1 MQVNQKYL
9 NSKFIADEVRDE
21 VNKGLELLN
30 TVKNPIV
37 SVFGSHKP
45 EPGDKFFDM
54 AREFGFKMG
63 KNGYAIVSGG
73 GPGIMQAANQG
84 ATDAGAESIGIKA
97 GLIKG
102 EDMNEDIFTKE
113 LSYRFLFVRRF
124 ILSIKSDALVFFPG
138 GFGTLNELFE
148 YIVLAQL
155 GFTEKVPM
163 ICIDR
168 NFWDGLFKWLESNP
182 KHLGYYINTQKDLGL
197 IQFADTADEAMS
209 MIVSKRST

>member
-1 MQVNQKYL
+1 MQINKEYL
-9 NSKFIADEVRDE
+9 DSKFVADQVKDE
-21 VNKGLELLN
+21 INLGLDLLN
-30 TVKNPIV
+30 AVEKPIV

-45 EPGDKFFDM
+45 VAGDHFFDM
-54 AREFGFKMG
+54 AHDFGFKMG
-63 KNGYAIVSGG
+63 KNGYAVVSGG

-84 ATDAGAESIGIKA
+84 AKEAGTESIGIKA
-97 GLIKG
+97 SLIKG

-148 YIVLAQL
+148 YIVLTQL

-168 NFWDGLFKWLESNP
+168 DFWQGMFDWLESEP
-182 KHLGYYINTQKDLGL
+182 KHLGYYINNQKDLGL
-197 IQFADTADEAMS
+197 IQFADSADEAVS
-209 MIVSKRST
+209 LIVNKK